1 MNYNFSR
8 NPEPYQDPEEDERM
22 FRHLAETYEP
32 IPDLDNGNNDF
43 PGFERFLYDPFVA
56 PELER
61 SDEAQQSHE
70 PGLGPN
76 INRFWGNIEDPANWA
91 GPREPEVV
99 QITQYAPLISPS
111 SLLRLQSSPLRS
123 PSSPSLSPSSSQHS
137 ASSSHRSASSSRH
150 SPSLSLYS
158 SSPRLHSPSS
168 SLRSPSSPLRST
180 SSLIR
185 SQVSSEHR
193 TIRGYS
199 NRGVNW
205 NPADIPTGA
214 YDDPYRI
221 SRVERVPPPRSPAS
235 SLSPLPLSSYL
246 VEPTPENSDQETGS
260 ENNSGDLG
268 EEYQS
273 ESEIRIPNKADVRYE
288 NQIDVERPVKRP
300 DRSMI
305 ASCPSVLI
313 HKDHIAYATL
323 IESNPVRSPKPGR
336 SGGRLTYT
344 LQEKNFLIWAVGC
357 PSDSPTL
364 KFTSF
369 RGGVERVDWHQIS
382 KALGLWMQERYLEL
396 QTPTRKPATLQEQW
410 SRPEQVPQGRPKKV
424 IRVKECWEALTKP
437 SILNSTATPW
447 DDTNELKQDRQKMDE
462 WYKKNF

>member
-1 MNYNFSR
+1 MNYNFSG
-8 NPEPYQDPEEDERM
+8 NPEPYQDLEEDERV

-32 IPDLDNGNNDF
+32 IPDLENGNNDF
-43 PGFERFLYDPFVA
+43 PDFERFLYDPVVA
-56 PELER
+56 PELEDN
-61 SDEAQQSHE
+61 DEAQQSQE

-76 INRFWGNIEDPANWA
+76 INRFWGNIGDPANWA

-111 SLLRLQSSPLRS
+111 SLLRLRSSPLRS
-123 PSSPSLSPSSSQHS
+123 PSSPSLSPSSSLLSASSPYHS
-137 ASSSHRSASSSRH
+137 ASSSHHSVSSSHH
-150 SPSLSLYS
+150 SPSSPLRSS
-158 SSPRLHSPSS
+158 SSPLHSPSS

-180 SSLIR
+180 SSSIR
-185 SQVSSEHR
+185 SPFSSERR
-193 TIRGYS
+193 TIKGYS

-205 NPADIPTGA
+205 NPADIPAGA
-214 YDDPYRI
+214 YDDPYCI
-221 SRVERVPPPRSPAS
+221 SRERVPPPPSPS
-235 SLSPLPLSSYL
+235 SSSSPPPLTSYL
-246 VEPTPENSDQETGS
+246 VEPTPENSDEETGS
-260 ENNSGDLG
+260 ENNSGDFG

-273 ESEIRIPNKADVRYE
+273 ESDIDIPNKVEVKYE
-288 NQIDVERPVKRP
+288 NQSDVERPVKRP
-300 DRSMI
+300 ARK
-305 ASCPSVLI
+305 SV
-313 HKDHIAYATL
+313 
-323 IESNPVRSPKPGR
+323 PVQSPKPGR

-369 RGGVERVDWHQIS
+369 RGGVERVDWHRIS
-382 KALGLWMQERYLEL
+382 KALDLWMQERYPEL

-424 IRVKECWEALTKP
+424 IRVKECWEALTNP

-447 DDTNELKQDRQKMDE
+447 DDTNELKQDRQRMDE